1 MSLRYKSDGSP
12 RFCTDFRKVN
22 AVTVPDA
29 HPLPLIDDCIDEIGP
44 ALHVSKLDML
54 KGYWQVPLT
63 PRASEISA
71 FVTPDSFLQYTGMP
85 FGMCNA
91 PATFQR
97 LINKV
102 LGDVSNCRAYL
113 DDIVVYSDDW
123 ASHMT
128 TLREVFK
135 RLSIASLTLNLAKCE
150 FGKGTVLYLGQ
161 QVGRGQVCPADV
173 KIMAITAFP
182 VPTTRRELRRF
193 LGMSGYYRRFCKN
206 FSSVAAPLTA
216 LTSPSKPFVWSDE
229 CQQSFESLKGIL
241 CCTPVLSAP
250 DFSLPFKL
258 EVDASAVGAGAVLLQ
273 EDDQGIDHPVS
284 YFSRKF
290 NKHQLNYST
299 IEKEALALLFGLQH
313 FEVYLGSSVKP
324 IKVFTDHNP
333 LVFLSRMYNHNQRLM
348 RWSLIIQDYHLE
360 ICHKKGTENGGH
372 STVVFVRQQHVLP
385 FSEQFN
391 CNVRLDCWSI

>member
-1 MSLRYKSDGSP
+1 M
-12 RFCTDFRKVN
+12 N
-22 AVTVPDA
+22 
-29 HPLPLIDDCIDEIGP
+29 
-44 ALHVSKLDML
+44 
-54 KGYWQVPLT
+54 
-63 PRASEISA
+63 
-71 FVTPDSFLQYTGMP
+71 
-85 FGMCNA
+85 
-91 PATFQR
+91 
-97 LINKV
+97 
-102 LGDVSNCRAYL
+102 
-113 DDIVVYSDDW
+113 
-123 ASHMT
+123 
-128 TLREVFK
+128 TLREVFS

-173 KIMAITAFP
+173 KITAITAFP

-193 LGMSGYYRRFCKN
+193 LGMAGYYRRFCKN

-216 LTSPSKPFVWSDE
+216 LTSPSKPFVWSHE
-229 CQQSFESLKGIL
+229 CQRSFESLKGIL

-273 EDDQGIDHPVS
+273 EDEQGINHPVS

-290 NKHQLNYST
+290 NKQQLNYST

-360 ICHKKGTENGGH
+360 ICHKKGSDN
-372 STVVFVRQQHVLP
+372 VLADAL
-385 FSEQFN
+385 SRA
-391 CNVRLDCWSI
+391 V